1 MNRRQLI
8 DTIRIVVYLT
18 ISAVLLIVF
27 REELANLGKVI
38 REAMP
43 LLKECWAMLKEA
55 LETLR
60 AAA

>member
-27 REELANLGKVI
+27 REELANLGGVVSRFAASAPRI
-38 REAMP
+38 ARI
-43 LLKECWAMLKEA
+43 WAGRLA
-55 LETLR
+55 R
-60 AAA
+60 